1 MTSDLRCDSMWPVAR
16 GSNTG
21 LGIEIRDRVT
31 QLDEHDL
38 PDAPEPIVSIHSS
51 GLTLST
57 TLP

>member
-1 MTSDLRCDSMWPVAR
+1 VTSDLRCDSMWPVAR

-38 PDAPEPIVSIHSS
+38 PDAPEPIVSIH
-51 GLTLST
+51 
-57 TLP
+57 